1 MAARHYS
8 TAARTRRRA
17 VPAGREWIRRVMR
30 IPPGARVR
38 GTPKPRRLRA
48 PDLRCTAARP
58 VVPEPFAEMASKSPA
73 DTPFQDTL
81 HGAEPG
87 PTRLARA
94 RVREALAE
102 RRAADVTGLV
112 GAARGLLVRDLLAPG
127 PGRAR
132 LVLCVAID
140 EDEADALARDLSFF
154 LGADAVLRVPA
165 DAVLPYDD
173 LSPDRGVEMERL
185 SALARLHL
193 APEAVQAVV
202 VSARGLCRRVVP
214 RRVFEEGAELLGKG
228 LELPREALAQ
238 KLVLLGFSRT
248 PLVED
253 PGTFAVRGGI
263 VDLWSPADP
272 RPVRLEYFGD
282 EIESCRAFDPA
293 NQRSGEEVPEVLL
306 CPAREAL
313 FTPAGKEAAKAAV
326 RDAAERVNR
335 PTTQVREVLEQI
347 DAGTPFFGMEAL
359 LPGFHG
365 GGLGTIFD
373 YLPASAAAYVDDA
386 AALEEGL
393 AALGAELAREH
404 EGALRREELAFPPA
418 AHFLPADEAQARLRD
433 RPLVRRHRVFL
444 GTAEPI
450 RLAFEET
457 AGLRGEIEAAHGEE
471 GALVP
476 LTRRLED
483 WRRRGLAAVVVCS
496 SPSSSERLR
505 RLLED
510 RRQHARVHTG
520 PLGDAA
526 AVYDAA
532 VHAHVYA
539 GEISGGFVDGD
550 GRLAVVSDEEIF
562 GRRVRR
568 RARKASDE
576 NAFAAAFR
584 DLNEGDLVV
593 HVEHGIAR
601 YLGLTK
607 MQIRGVE
614 GDFLVL
620 AYDGA
625 DRLYLP
631 VAKLRQVQKF
641 TGSSPDAVRLD
652 RLGGTSFALRKARVK
667 EQLLKM
673 AAELLNVYAARAAHP
688 GHAFPEPD
696 ETYREFEAEFPWEET
711 PDQAKAIEDVLSDM
725 MKKGRRGEGG
735 ARATVAAGGPGGRA
749 SSAPPPPMDRLVCGD
764 VGYGKTEV
772 AMRGAML
779 AITAKK
785 QVALL
790 VPTTVLAS
798 QHERTFRERFKG
810 YPVRVEALSSM
821 KDPPEI
827 KAILKDAAQGK
838 VDILIGTHRLLA
850 NDVAFKD
857 LGLVVVDEEQRF
869 GVAHKERLKKLRK
882 LVDVLTLTA
891 TPIPRTLHMSLAG
904 VRDLSIIA
912 TPPEDRRAI
921 RTFVM
926 KFDPGAVKE
935 AIDNELKR
943 GGQVY
948 FVHNRVRSIA
958 AIQRFLAELVP
969 QARIGVAHGQMH
981 VHELEKVMSRFVN
994 KELDVLVATSIIES
1008 GLDIPSANTIIVNRA
1023 DHFGLAQLYQIR
1035 GRVGRSRE
1043 RAYAYLLVPARRPV
1057 TADARKR
1064 LEVLQRFSEL
1074 GAGFQIASHDLEIR
1088 GAGNLLGKDQSG
1100 HIEAIGFEL
1109 YSELLDEAVR
1119 ELRGEAPREDLDPDV
1134 QLPIPA
1140 FLPEAY
1146 VPDVHQRLF
1155 FYKRLAQAGT
1165 DEELDEIRAELIDRC
1180 GDPPDEVDAL
1190 CQVMSLK
1197 VRLRALR
1204 IRALEAGPGRLVL
1217 TLGEGA
1223 ALDPFQL
1230 AKKVQASNGALR
1242 LTPDMKLVVRL
1253 GAAPKPAAAPPPAKG
1268 GARAARTAQ
1277 AVRQAIAAAMPATPT
1292 PAQEAAAGR
1301 ELLRAAR
1308 EALQELS
1315 GLTRADA

>member
-1 MAARHYS
+1 
-8 TAARTRRRA
+8 
-17 VPAGREWIRRVMR
+17 
-30 IPPGARVR
+30 
-38 GTPKPRRLRA
+38 
-48 PDLRCTAARP
+48 
-58 VVPEPFAEMASKSPA
+58 
-73 DTPFQDTL
+73 
-81 HGAEPG
+81 
-87 PTRLARA
+87 
-94 RVREALAE
+94 VREALAGTRLAE
-102 RRAADVTGLV
+102 VTGLV
-112 GAARGLLVRDLLAPG
+112 GAARALLVRDLVSPG
-127 PGRAR
+127 PGRAP
-132 LVLCVAID
+132 LVLCVADD

-154 LGADAVLRVPA
+154 LGAPAVVRVPA

-173 LSPDRGVEMERL
+173 LSPDRGVELERL

-193 APEAVQAVV
+193 APEAARAVV

-214 RRVFEEGAELLGKG
+214 RRVFEEGSELLGKG
-228 LELPREALAQ
+228 IEIARETLAT
-238 KLVLLGFSRT
+238 KLVLLGFART

-263 VDLWSPADP
+263 VDLWSPADAE
-272 RPVRLEYFGD
+272 PVRLEFFGD
-282 EIESCRAFDPA
+282 EIESCRAFDPQ
-293 NQRSGEEVPEVLL
+293 NQRSGAEVAEVLL

-313 FTPAGKEAAKAAV
+313 FTEAGKEAAKAAV

-335 PTTQVREVLEQI
+335 PTSQVREVLEAI
-347 DAGTPFFGMEAL
+347 DAGTPFFGVEAL
-359 LPGFHG
+359 LPGFHL
-365 GGLGTIFD
+365 GGLGTIFE
-373 YLPASAAAYVDDA
+373 YLPAGAAAYVDDA
-386 AALEEGL
+386 AALEDALE
-393 AALGAELAREH
+393 ALGEELAREH
-404 EGALRREELAFPPA
+404 EGALRREELTFPPA
-418 AHFLPADEAQARLRD
+418 AHFLSAEEVAARLGE
-433 RPLVRRHRVFL
+433 RPLVRRHQVWL

-450 RLAFEET
+450 RFALEET
-457 AGLRGEIEAAHGEE
+457 SQLRGEIEAAHGED
-471 GALVP
+471 GALAP
-476 LTRRLED
+476 LTRRLDD
-483 WRRRGLAAVVVCS
+483 WRKRGIAALVVCS
-496 SPSSSERLR
+496 TPSASERLR

-510 RRQHARVHTG
+510 RRQQPRLHVG
-520 PLGDAA
+520 PPGEPAA
-526 AVYDAA
+526 LYDPS
-532 VHAHVYA
+532 VHAHVFA
-539 GEISGGFVDGD
+539 GDLSGGFLDAD
-550 GRLAVVSDEEIF
+550 GRLAVLSDEEIF
-562 GRRVRR
+562 GRRVRKK
-568 RARKASDE
+568 ARKASDE

-584 DLNEGDLVV
+584 ELNEGDLVV

-641 TGSSPDAVRLD
+641 TGASAEAVRLD

-688 GHAFPEPD
+688 GHVFPEPD

-711 PDQAKAIEDVLSDM
+711 PDQAKAIEDVLRDM
-725 MKKGRRGEGG
+725 RKQRKGE
-735 ARATVAAGGPGGRA
+735 AALA
-749 SSAPPPPMDRLVCGD
+749 PMDRLVCGD

-779 AITAKK
+779 AVMAKK
-785 QVALL
+785 QVAVL

-821 KDPPEI
+821 KDAPEL
-827 KAILKDAAQGK
+827 KAILKDTAQGK
-838 VDILIGTHRLLA
+838 VDILIGTHRLLGS
-850 NDVAFKD
+850 DVGFKD

-869 GVAHKERLKKLRK
+869 GVAHKERLKKLRR

-904 VRDLSIIA
+904 ARDLSIIA

-935 AIDNELKR
+935 AIENELKR
-943 GGQVY
+943 GGQCY
-948 FVHNRVRSIA
+948 FVHNRVRSIPA
-958 AIQRFLAELVP
+958 MQKFLQELVP

-994 KELDVLVATSIIES
+994 RELDVLLATSIIES
-1008 GLDIPSANTIIVNRA
+1008 GLDIPAANTIIVNRA

-1057 TADARKR
+1057 TPDARKR

-1109 YSELLDEAVR
+1109 YAELLDEAVR
-1119 ELRGEAPREDLDPDV
+1119 ELRGQAPREDIDPDV
-1134 QLPIPA
+1134 QLPVPA
-1140 FLPEAY
+1140 LIPEAY

-1155 FYKRLAQAGT
+1155 FYKRLAQAAT
-1165 DEELDEIRAELIDRC
+1165 DDELDEVRADLIDRC

-1190 CQVMSLK
+1190 CQVMALK
-1197 VRLRALR
+1197 VRLRELR

-1217 TLGEGA
+1217 TLGDGA

-1242 LTPDMKLVVRL
+1242 LTPDMKLIVRL
-1253 GAAPKPAAAPPPAKG
+1253 GEPRPAPPAGPPAKG
-1268 GARAARTAQ
+1268 KAGSPRAQRTAQ
-1277 AVRQAIAAAMPATPT
+1277 AVRAAVAAAMPSTPT
-1292 PAQEAAAGR
+1292 PAQEANAGR

-1308 EALQELS
+1308 EALGELAK
-1315 GLTRADA
+1315 LARTEP